1 MENALIAGFSA
12 ASASLFGKLTF
23 GGQALSQLSAECLS
37 PSDPTATTVSS
48 SLPAVRWSRCWVAVI
63 DNRWELVMGL
73 LLPLTMMIL
82 SNVAMYTYYT
92 YDDDDDVYKYNQL
105 IITQVD
111 ISFKGT
117 DWPSLV
123 RGSYRG

>member
-1 MENALIAGFSA
+1 
-12 ASASLFGKLTF
+12 
-23 GGQALSQLSAECLS
+23 
-37 PSDPTATTVSS
+37 
-48 SLPAVRWSRCWVAVI
+48 VAVI

-92 YDDDDDVYKYNQL
+92 YDDDDDDDDVYKYNQL